1 MKKTININ
9 LGGHPI
15 IIDED
20 AFQQLETYLSRIGD
34 YFSNSEGREEIVTD
48 IETRIAELFQQEL
61 KGKKI
66 VSSKEVQKVIEIMGV
81 PEHFGGEEP
90 QSEYEEAEEI
100 PKESKGKQGHQKK
113 YQKTGKKRLFRD
125 PSDKVIGG
133 VASGLSAYF
142 GIDDPV
148 WLRIVFVLLFFT
160 TGVGLLAYIIM
171 WIIVPK
177 AKSASD
183 RLSMHG
189 DPINVDSIAHNI
201 EEDISDLSNHVKK
214 FGQDMK
220 KKYGSDKNKRSE

>member
-20 AFQQLETYLSRIGD
+20 AFEVLHQYLSRID
-34 YFSNSEGREEIVTD
+34 RYFNQSEGREEIVHD
-48 IETRIAELFQQEL
+48 IETRIAELFQREM

-66 VSSKEVQKVIEIMGV
+66 VSVKEVRQVIEIMGV
-81 PEHFGGEEP
+81 PEDFEGDTPESSGEAHRT
-90 QSEYEEAEEI
+90 SEFTED
-100 PKESKGKQGHQKK
+100 KK
-113 YQKTGKKRLFRD
+113 ASYDSVPPRATKRLFRD
-125 PSDKVIGG
+125 PSDKVLGG

-148 WLRIVFVLLFFT
+148 WLRIAFVILVVT

-177 AKSASD
+177 AKTASD
-183 RLSMHG
+183 RLAMRG
-189 DPINVDSIAHNI
+189 APINVESIAHNV
-201 EEDISDLSNHVKK
+201 EEEVNEFGEKVKK
-214 FGQDMK
+214 FGRDMK
-220 KKYGSDKNKRSE
+220 SKYGSKKS

>member
-20 AFQQLETYLSRIGD
+20 AFEVLHQYLSRID
-34 YFSNSEGREEIVTD
+34 RYFNQSEGREEIVHD
-48 IETRIAELFQQEL
+48 IETRIAELFQREM

-66 VSSKEVQKVIEIMGV
+66 VSVKEVRQVIEIMGV
-81 PEHFGGEEP
+81 PEDFEGDTPESSGEP
-90 QSEYEEAEEI
+90 HRTSEFTED
-100 PKESKGKQGHQKK
+100 KK
-113 YQKTGKKRLFRD
+113 ASYDSVPPRATKRLFRD
-125 PSDKVIGG
+125 PSDKVLGG

-148 WLRIVFVLLFFT
+148 WLRIAFVILVVT

-177 AKSASD
+177 AKTASD
-183 RLSMHG
+183 RLAMRG
-189 DPINVDSIAHNI
+189 APINVESIAHNV
-201 EEDISDLSNHVKK
+201 EEEVNEFGEKVKK
-214 FGQDMK
+214 FGRDMK
-220 KKYGSDKNKRSE
+220 SKYGSKKS

>member
-20 AFQQLETYLSRIGD
+20 AFQQLETYLSSID
-34 YFSNSEGREEIVTD
+34 EYFASSEGREEIVTD
-48 IETRIAELFQQEL
+48 IETRIAELFHQEL

-66 VSSKEVQKVIEIMGV
+66 VSAKEVQKVIEIMGV
-81 PEHFGGEEP
+81 PEHFDGNEAHSESEDVKDTPGES
-90 QSEYEEAEEI
+90 QRQQ
-100 PKESKGKQGHQKK
+100 KQYKRSG
-113 YQKTGKKRLFRD
+113 TKRLFRD
-125 PSDKVIGG
+125 PSNKVIGG

-142 GIDDPV
+142 GIEDPV
-148 WLRIVFVLLFFT
+148 WLRIAFVLLFFT
-160 TGVGLLAYIIM
+160 TGVGLLIYLIM

-177 AKSASD
+177 AKTASD

-201 EEDISDLSNHVKK
+201 EEDLSDLSRHVKK

-220 KKYGSDKNKRSE
+220 KKYGSSKNKNRE

>member
-20 AFQQLETYLSRIGD
+20 AFEVLDQYLARID
-34 YFSNSEGREEIVTD
+34 RYFAQSEGREEIVHD
-48 IETRIAELFQQEL
+48 IETRIAELFQREM
-61 KGKKI
+61 KGQKI
-66 VSSKEVQKVIEIMGV
+66 VSVKEVGQVIEIMGV
-81 PEHFGGEEP
+81 PEDFEGEAPESDDGTRQSSANTEKKRSAPESEP
-90 QSEYEEAEEI
+90 ARA
-100 PKESKGKQGHQKK
+100 
-113 YQKTGKKRLFRD
+113 TKRLFRD

-148 WLRIVFVLLFFT
+148 WLRIAFVVLFFT

-177 AKSASD
+177 AKTASD
-183 RLSMHG
+183 RLAMRG
-189 DPINVDSIAHNI
+189 APINVESIANNV
-201 EEDISDLSNHVKK
+201 EEDINELGEKVKK
-214 FGQDMK
+214 FGRDIK
-220 KKYGSDKNKRSE
+220 TKYGPKKSDQ